1 MDIHR
6 KTSLQKPLIFFFP
19 PLNMWDKGV
28 GVLFFGLY
36 KELCVC
42 VRAEMREYVIVIFSR
57 YGCLVITSQSMPKR
71 ALQDYF

>member
-1 MDIHR
+1 
-6 KTSLQKPLIFFFP
+6 
-19 PLNMWDKGV
+19 MWDKGV

-42 VRAEMREYVIVIFSR
+42 VRAEMCEYVIVIFSR